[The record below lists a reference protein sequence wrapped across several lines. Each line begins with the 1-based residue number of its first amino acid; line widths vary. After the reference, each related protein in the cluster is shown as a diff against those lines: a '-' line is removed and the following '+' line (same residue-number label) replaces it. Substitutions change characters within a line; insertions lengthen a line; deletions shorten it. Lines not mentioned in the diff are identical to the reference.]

1 MDHRAI
7 IDAYIAGVG
16 AADVEG
22 LVALFRHDA
31 ALQMPLYEQ
40 PLVGTDAIRAFYSDL
55 LGRWTTGMELTIDA
69 VAVDGDVGMFEF
81 TFVMLLPGGG
91 HHVAASVD
99 VFHFEDGLIRRMR
112 AYTDGA
118 SLREALDGP

>member
-7 IDAYIAGVG
+7 IDAYIAGVASG
-16 AADVEG
+16 DVEG
-22 LVALFRHDA
+22 LVALFRPDA

-40 PLVGTDAIRAFYSDL
+40 PLVGTDAIRAFYTEL
-55 LGRWTTGMELTIDA
+55 LGRWTTGIELTIHA
-69 VAVDGDVGMFEF
+69 VAIDGDVGMFEF
-81 TFVMLLPGGG
+81 TFMMTVPGGG
-91 HHVAASVD
+91 QHVAASVD

-118 SLREALDGP
+118 ALRAALDAP